1 MLLKNKT
8 AVVTGCNRGIGK
20 KIVEV
25 FSNNGA
31 NVYACV
37 RKIEKDFSSFI
48 KDLSSKTNNKI
59 IPVEIDF
66 EDIDKTQEASKFILE
81 KNDGI
86 DILINNAGIIDSSI
100 FQMTKLENIKKIFDI
115 NFFSQMVFTQNI
127 MKPMVKNKNGSIVYI
142 SSTSAIDG
150 NIGRSSYSSSKAAI
164 IAQAKTLSREVGK
177 MNIRVNVIAPGLVNT
192 DMMSQ
197 NTPENIKTDVISRTS
212 LTRIGETKDIANV
225 ALFLSSDLSSYLT
238 GQTIRVDGGM

>member
-1 MLLKNKT
+1 M
-8 AVVTGCNRGIGK
+8 
-20 KIVEV
+20 
-25 FSNNGA
+25 
-31 NVYACV
+31 
-37 RKIEKDFSSFI
+37 
-48 KDLSSKTNNKI
+48 
-59 IPVEIDF
+59 
-66 EDIDKTQEASKFILE
+66 
-81 KNDGI
+81 
-86 DILINNAGIIDSSI
+86 INNAGIIDSAI
-100 FQMTKLENIKKIFDI
+100 FQMTKLENLKKIFEI

-177 MNIRVNVIAPGLVNT
+177 MNIRVNVIAPGLTNT

>member
-1 MLLKNKT
+1 M
-8 AVVTGCNRGIGK
+8 
-20 KIVEV
+20 
-25 FSNNGA
+25 F
-31 NVYACV
+31 
-37 RKIEKDFSSFI
+37 F
-48 KDLSSKTNNKI
+48 
-59 IPVEIDF
+59 
-66 EDIDKTQEASKFILE
+66 
-81 KNDGI
+81 
-86 DILINNAGIIDSSI
+86 
-100 FQMTKLENIKKIFDI
+100 TK
-115 NFFSQMVFTQNI
+115 NI
-127 MKPMVKNKNGSIVYI
+127 MKSMVKNKNGSIVYI

-177 MNIRVNVIAPGLVNT
+177 MNIRVNVIAPGLTNT

-212 LTRIGETKDIANV
+212 LMRIGETKDIANV